1 MIRGKIWK
9 CNKSIGFS
17 TGNLAQETEVHRV
30 SKARSSSFVNIAL
43 LNFIYIAVAKET
55 LLLYHF
61 PSVCASQEG

>member
-9 CNKSIGFS
+9 CNRSIGFS
-17 TGNLAQETEVHRV
+17 TGDLAQGTEVHRV

-43 LNFIYIAVAKET
+43 LNFMYIAVAKET

-61 PSVCASQEG
+61 PSVCTSQER